1 MPPVPI
7 GGGGVKTGEYRKS
20 EKNSASMTSVEFS
33 HSHLQQFTICGIVGL
48 RLEWKNEMPAAPYQL
63 LRLTVRV

>member
-1 MPPVPI
+1 
-7 GGGGVKTGEYRKS
+7 
-20 EKNSASMTSVEFS
+20 MTSVEFS